1 VGTTL
6 TIASVWVPELVIEVA
21 VMEVVPLITVT
32 FAADVGSA
40 EEVDWAAVE
49 RIRVAYRRRGRR
61 QGTRISQGIRMMM
74 DVGRRERPREQVS
87 GKEKWACVREVKFNP
102 SYIGLKC
109 PRSSKA
115 HQLCQASSFEAAGGR
130 VDD

>member
-1 VGTTL
+1 L

-32 FAADVGSA
+32 LAETADVGSA

-49 RIRVAYRRRGRR
+49 RIREAYRRKGRR
-61 QGTRISQGIRMMM
+61 TLEQGTRISQGIRMMM

-87 GKEKWACVREVKFNP
+87 GKEKWGVC
-102 SYIGLKC
+102 S
-109 PRSSKA
+109 
-115 HQLCQASSFEAAGGR
+115 GG
-130 VDD
+130 